1 MASFHRFV
9 SNQLRYLF
17 ANLEHLLLRKKGGR
31 KTGKDIFKKGEI
43 KENELFDGQEKNG
56 RIGKEVVLIGMT
68 AHHCVKSRVWHS
80 TGSSTRSDMHKFTK
94 EDT

>member
-1 MASFHRFV
+1 M
-9 SNQLRYLF
+9 F
-17 ANLEHLLLRKKGGR
+17 ANLEHLLLRKRKGSKR
-31 KTGKDIFKKGEI
+31 EKKYLKRGET
-43 KENELFDGQEKNG
+43 KENEVFDDQEKNG

-80 TGSSTRSDMHKFTK
+80 TGSSTRFDMHKFTK